1 MTQPRLVQAQRRVVL
16 EQLKK
21 NSDDLI
27 FELLAEIMS
36 IERDHR
42 ESRYGVVPDIRA
54 AIERVAD
61 LDTPEQQEAE

>member
-16 EQLKK
+16 EQLKE
-21 NSDDLI
+21 NSDDLT
-27 FELLAEIMS
+27 FELLAEIMA

-42 ESRYGVVPDIRA
+42 ESRYGVRQEIKA

-61 LDTPEQQEAE
+61 HDIPEKQEEE